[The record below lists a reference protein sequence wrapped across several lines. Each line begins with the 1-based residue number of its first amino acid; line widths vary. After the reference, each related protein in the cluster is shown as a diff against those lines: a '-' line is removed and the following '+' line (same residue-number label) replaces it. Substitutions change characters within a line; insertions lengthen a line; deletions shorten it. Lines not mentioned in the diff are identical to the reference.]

1 MHKPLRPFIATK
13 NMAREDTVQ
22 PYNTST
28 AGDNILG
35 HHFIASG
42 PVRPTSSDTLDSAFA
57 DSAVDMD
64 ATTPAELPELTT
76 KVDAQYFEPM
86 LPLTPGEVDQTLSNK
101 MRQLAAVAWE
111 MEQDDSMTA
120 SRRQSL
126 HRRLQDLESYL
137 ESNTTEEVEIALAE
151 DEVEIVEDGQDKKE
165 HPAMDTLA
173 GEEED
178 EWIDESDL
186 IAVRE
191 DLAAT
196 VRSMRLRQEEQ
207 RHLHQL
213 TVQKLEAVAQR
224 CIAQEQQAQDLLRE
238 VRELRLRNHTLGI
251 ENDRLRE
258 KAANLE
264 VDASRNEVAVEAM
277 SSAVTGLEG
286 WIEST
291 HSSRVQTPILNKS
304 VRRQKVVTRGKGR
317 FRGHYYVDENGDEAV
332 AYSLSDVPTESQ
344 ELHEGVKAW
353 LRGFR
358 DVEEEL
364 RQLES
369 PGPSTRSR
377 PQGRF
382 KLFDHCEE
390 DGWGEFQ
397 SPSVRD
403 RE

>member
-1 MHKPLRPFIATK
+1 
-13 NMAREDTVQ
+13 MALEDTMQ
-22 PYNTST
+22 SYNTST
-28 AGDNILG
+28 AGDDNLG
-35 HHFIASG
+35 NHSIASG
-42 PVRPTSSDTLDSAFA
+42 PARPTSSDTLDSAFA

-64 ATTPAELPELTT
+64 PTTPAELLESTT
-76 KVDAQYFEPM
+76 KMDAQYFEPT
-86 LPLTPGEVDQTLSNK
+86 LPLTTGEVDQTLSNK

-111 MEQDDSMTA
+111 MEQDNSMTP

-126 HRRLQDLESYL
+126 HKRLQDLEAYL
-137 ESNTTEEVEIALAE
+137 ESDTTGEVELALAE
-151 DEVEIVEDGQDKKE
+151 DEVEIVEHGQDKKE
-165 HPAMDTLA
+165 HPAMDTLPD
-173 GEEED
+173 EEDD

-196 VRSMRLRQEEQ
+196 
-207 RHLHQL
+207 
-213 TVQKLEAVAQR
+213 KLEAVAQR

-238 VRELRLRNHTLGI
+238 VRELRLKSHTLGA

-258 KAANLE
+258 QAANLE

-291 HSSRVQTPILNKS
+291 HSSRVQTPILSKS
-304 VRRQKVVTRGKGR
+304 ARRQKVVTRGKGR

-332 AYSLSDVPTESQ
+332 AYSLSDAPTESQ

-369 PGPSTRSR
+369 PGPSARSR

-382 KLFDHCEE
+382 KVFDRCEE
-390 DGWGEFQ
+390 DGWVGFQ

-403 RE
+403 RN